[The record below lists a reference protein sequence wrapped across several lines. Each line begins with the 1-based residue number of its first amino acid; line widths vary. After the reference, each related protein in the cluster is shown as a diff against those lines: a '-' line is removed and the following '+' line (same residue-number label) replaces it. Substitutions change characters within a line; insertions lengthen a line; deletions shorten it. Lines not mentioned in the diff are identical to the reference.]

1 MFVQSDLVCCHC
13 CFQGSSIPIVLVE
26 NGGRCNKNDD
36 DEKVSYLP
44 HAVCLFSYVSIS
56 SQDYWGDWLLFGSQ
70 ILLNGIAWIP
80 NLVKMIVE
88 VALNEGRGILVD
100 KKLIEGPNPNQ
111 RGKRFIPLILAF
123 QVSFLTLRVAM
134 CGIGSSL
141 VPGPN
146 SLFSGPTRGFILMI
160 PTVHIVDHDV

>member
-36 DEKVSYLP
+36 DEKVSNLP
-44 HAVCLFSYVSIS
+44 HAICFFCYVSIL

-80 NLVKMIVE
+80 DLVKMIAE

-123 QVSFLTLRVAM
+123 QVSFLTLRVAVA
-134 CGIGSSL
+134 CVWNWLLSSPWTKQPL
-141 VPGPN
+141 
-146 SLFSGPTRGFILMI
+146 
-160 PTVHIVDHDV
+160 